1 MTYLWKQVRDAL
13 IGVVEKSVKYDEDGI
28 DIYFFNSKIV
38 KQNLNTASGIKS
50 LFKEVQPRSTT
61 PTATALKRVLE
72 PYLKKLEEAHF
83 VKKEKPDATHVPV
96 KPLNVLILTDGAPN
110 PGEEPEGVIVV
121 SIAVVSHVD
130 PRTQRNTTDAFLCR
144 MLLNV

>member
-1 MTYLWKQVRDAL
+1 MTRLWKQVRDAL

-28 DIYFFNSKIV
+28 DLYFFNSKVI
-38 KQNLNTASGIKS
+38 KENLNTASGIKS
-50 LFKEVQPRSTT
+50 LFKQVQPYNTT

-72 PYLKKLEEAHF
+72 PYLKKVEAYYTA
-83 VKKEKPDATHVPV
+83 KKEKPDGNHTPV

-121 SIAVVSHVD
+121 SGDICV
-130 PRTQRNTTDAFLCR
+130 REDA
-144 MLLNV
+144 